1 MAVKVLKGLW
11 CFYGERLRE
20 LGLLSTDKGMQRSIV
35 PYLQIRISLPHFSLR
50 RSLSPAPPDLYPWL
64 MQQKK
69 KKDGQAHRTDV
80 STEEFQRAACV
91 SGLSLHVSIQSGTAC
106 TQQIQPYAH
115 TQLHIAPYSCR
126 SEECTERIYST
137 SLLPPPSPAHNLR
150 GWEGT

>member
-35 PYLQIRISLPHFSLR
+35 PYLQIRISLPHFSLH

-69 KKDGQAHRTDV
+69 KMGRHTGQM
-80 STEEFQRAACV
+80 
-91 SGLSLHVSIQSGTAC
+91 
-106 TQQIQPYAH
+106 
-115 TQLHIAPYSCR
+115 
-126 SEECTERIYST
+126 
-137 SLLPPPSPAHNLR
+137 
-150 GWEGT
+150 